1 MHPSRL
7 LPLLLSLAA
16 IPAFAG
22 QSLTLPQWDELTP
35 AQRTLLVAPLREH
48 WNADPQAR
56 PRLMQRAQRW
66 QQLTPEQRARAH
78 HGFDRW
84 QSMDPAKRQTMR
96 ALFHAMR
103 GMTPAQRQTL
113 RQQWGAMTPVQREA
127 WVRAHAPSG
136 D

>member
-7 LPLLLSLAA
+7 FPLLLALLAG
-16 IPAFAG
+16 PAFAG
-22 QSLTLPQWDELTP
+22 QPLTLPPWDGLTP
-35 AQRTLLVAPLREH
+35 AQRDMLVAPLREH
-48 WNADPQAR
+48 WNADPLAR

-103 GMTPAQRQTL
+103 GMSPAQRQTL
-113 RQQWGAMTPVQREA
+113 RQQWQAMTPAQREA
-127 WVRAHAPSG
+127 WVQAHAPSG